1 MTLGLSIKIGKQ
13 TIVNGWHGTTTD
25 GRQFLLETLQSE
37 GRQMRNAAPHYLLLS
52 ETQVNRHGSAG
63 NWRFV
68 LERMDGS
75 GRIEVADE
83 EPEMRGE
90 RLQLLAVVRGLEALE
105 QPSRVT
111 LITPS
116 SYVGRG
122 IRNGLD
128 VWRENDWKWER
139 FGEMIPV
146 KNADLWK
153 RIDHALDFHVVDCR
167 VWNFSQIEFNE
178 YAATS
183 ARNRLS
189 GQFRNNAATRRSNR
203 PSWSEIASAIAQR
216 VNPFRQ
222 SQAYGCV

>member
-1 MTLGLSIKIGKQ
+1 
-13 TIVNGWHGTTTD
+13 
-25 GRQFLLETLQSE
+25 
-37 GRQMRNAAPHYLLLS
+37 MRNAAPHYLLLS
-52 ETQVNRHGSAG
+52 ETQVNRHGPAG
-63 NWRFV
+63 SWRFV

-83 EPEMRGE
+83 EPEVRGE

-122 IRNGLD
+122 IRNGLA
-128 VWRENDWKWER
+128 VWRDNDWKWER

-146 KNADLWK
+146 KNIDLWK
-153 RIDHALDFHVVDCR
+153 RIDHALDFHAVDCR
-167 VWNFSQIEFNE
+167 VWNFSRIEFNE
-178 YAATS
+178 QHSETS

-189 GQFRNNAATRRSNR
+189 GQFSNNTANRRMSR
-203 PSWSEIASAIAQR
+203 PSWTEIAAAIALR

-222 SQAYGCV
+222 SHVYGCT